1 MSMAEAAM
9 LLVPTAV
16 SSMSG
21 HPAASAADQLTA
33 KTAALPVND

>member
-1 MSMAEAAM
+1 MAEAAM

-21 HPAASAADQLTA
+21 HPAASAA
-33 KTAALPVND
+33 VS